1 MNAIPTTMMIL
12 AQVATDQNAQT
23 TSQIQSI
30 WDFVLKGGPMMIPIG
45 LCSLIALTI
54 IVERLTSLRRQN
66 VIPPDFLPTLRDA
79 LDHGDGNR
87 SKALDLCMNNGAP
100 LASIFHAGV
109 KRLAEPV
116 DVLEKHIQEAGQR
129 AVFQLQKNL
138 RGLSVIGAICPLMGL
153 LGTIFGMIKAFQT
166 VASSGEALGKTELLA
181 EGIYQAMIT
190 TAAGLLVAIP
200 VIIAYHLLCAKI
212 DRLVH
217 EMDRMTLD
225 FVEQYAYAPQT
236 DANAGLRFQQGNGA
250 DLPEGAAAAN
260 SY

>member
-1 MNAIPTTMMIL
+1 MMTMMML
-12 AQVATDQNAQT
+12 AQTAEDQQTQATT
-23 TSQIQSI
+23 QIQSI

-45 LCSLIALTI
+45 LCSFIAVAI
-54 IVERLTSLRRQN
+54 IVERLASLRRQN
-66 VIPPDFLPTLRDA
+66 VIPPDFLPTLKDE
-79 LDHGDGNR
+79 LDNGNNDR
-87 SKALDLCMNNGAP
+87 SKALELCKNNGTP
-100 LASIFHAGV
+100 LAMIFFAGV

-116 DVLEKHIQEAGQR
+116 EVLEKHIDEAGRR
-129 AVFQLQKNL
+129 AVLQLRKNL
-138 RGLSVIGAICPLMGL
+138 RGLSVIGSICPLMGL

-212 DRLVH
+212 DRFVE
-217 EMDRMTLD
+217 EMDRMTLE

-236 DANAGLRFQQGNGA
+236 QADAGLRLQPGNGA

-260 SY
+260 S